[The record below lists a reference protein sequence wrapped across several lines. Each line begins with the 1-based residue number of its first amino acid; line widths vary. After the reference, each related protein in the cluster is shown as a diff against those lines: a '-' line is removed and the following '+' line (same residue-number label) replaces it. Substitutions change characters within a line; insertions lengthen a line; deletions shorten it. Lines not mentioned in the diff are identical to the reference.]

1 MKSKKRT
8 GNKTLSIVA
17 LCICLVL
24 TVLCGA
30 LGMKGMPL
38 DSRGLYKLLPWLP
51 GTTAETW
58 PQSLS
63 LGLDLRGGVYVEY
76 TCDLPEG
83 SQLNYETALELT
95 MSAMR
100 QRLDDKGLSEATV
113 QRNGNSGIRVEV
125 PDVENPDDVLSLIGT
140 PAQLSFVDPNGE
152 VFMTGAEVVA
162 AQYSYDNGAH
172 NVAFTLN
179 ADGARVFAEKTAA
192 NIGRQIAIVMDR
204 GTENEKTLVNATVQ
218 NAITGGSGVITGQN
232 SAESAQTLAA
242 QIQSGALP
250 MNVRQDKVDKV
261 SATLG
266 ADALTS
272 AVKAAIIGILLVML
286 VMILRYRLNGV
297 IASWAL
303 CIYIIALFWLL
314 AIAKV
319 QLTLPGLA
327 GIVLGIG
334 MAVDAN
340 VIIYERFNEEVRT
353 GKLLKHAVRS
363 GFKNALS
370 AILDG
375 NITTLIAAIVLLV
388 YGTGAIQGFAK
399 TLLLSVLVSMV
410 SAILV
415 TRFLMIHVVN
425 LAGQKPALFT
435 SNSNKEVQAE

>member
-340 VIIYERFNEEVRT
+340 VIIYERFNEEIRT

-425 LAGQKPALFT
+425 LAGQKPALFA